1 MDELDF
7 LKKDWKK
14 QERNL
19 PKYSKEKIYP
29 MLLKKSTSLTKWIF
43 VISIIE
49 FLFWIGLDVLNHIM
63 GYNDIIEEI
72 KLTTFFKIISTINYA
87 IIIVFIALYF
97 RNFKKIRVTESIRK
111 LMKQIIV
118 VRNTVKCYIWINIGI
133 FVVTFIVANYY
144 TINNLTN
151 LDEANIWLLIAIMSG
166 IMLFMVAIIWL
177 LYRVVYG
184 ILTRKLYKNYK
195 ALKQLELD

>member
-144 TINNLTN
+144 TINNLTS